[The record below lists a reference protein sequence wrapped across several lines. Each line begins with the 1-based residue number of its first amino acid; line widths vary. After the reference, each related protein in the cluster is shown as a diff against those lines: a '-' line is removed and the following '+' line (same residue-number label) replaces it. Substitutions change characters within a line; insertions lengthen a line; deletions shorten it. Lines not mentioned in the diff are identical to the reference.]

1 VLDRGGG
8 HLAGLLVR
16 RPTARD
22 QREEQGRNGTVTGHF
37 GRTVLLVPPRVDRW
51 RDRLSYAVAAMDPT
65 RPDWQIGP
73 PRHRPRTL
81 WSDLGGLWR
90 RFRGLPI
97 PAQLLGGVV
106 AIILV
111 IAIGSLLAGGGGSTN
126 VATRSTTTRPPLT
139 VTTTTLPPLPPGD
152 DKAVKSVI
160 DGDSFETL
168 DGVKV
173 RFIGIDAPDV
183 ETDACFSAEATV
195 HLREL
200 LPAGKAI
207 RLVYDVTKTDQY
219 GRTLAYVY
227 SLPDGLLIN
236 VAQVKDGFAIP
247 QPSQTN
253 VIHNDDIAK
262 AAADAKAANRGL
274 WQACASTTTTAASR
288 PATTAATTPA
298 TTEPP
303 ATEATTT
310 TSSTLPASTTSSS
323 SVGSTST
330 TARPLF

>member
-1 VLDRGGG
+1 MGR
-8 HLAGLLVR
+8 A
-16 RPTARD
+16 TARG
-22 QREEQGRNGTVTGHF
+22 QHEEQDGDGAVASHPRD
-37 GRTVLLVPPRVDRW
+37 RTRGVERGVDRS

-73 PRHRPRTL
+73 PRRRPRTL
-81 WSDLGGLWR
+81 WSDLGGLWH

-97 PAQLLGGVV
+97 AAQLLGGVV
-106 AIILV
+106 ALILV

-139 VTTTTLPPLPPGD
+139 VTSTTVPPLPPGD

-183 ETDACFSAEATV
+183 ETDSCFSAEATV
-195 HLREL
+195 HLRQF
-200 LPAGKAI
+200 LPAGQAI

-227 SLPDGLLIN
+227 RLPDGLFIN

-253 VIHNDDIAK
+253 VIHNDEIAK

-274 WQACASTTTTAASR
+274 WQACATTTTPATSR

-298 TTEPP
+298 TTAPP
-303 ATEATTT
+303 TTQATTT

-323 SVGSTST
+323 AVTTTST
-330 TARPLF
+330 TAFHL